1 MSSRRPFLVLPR
13 FPGASLIVLEPSTQ
27 WRQPDAA
34 RTPAQ
39 LAATVNTGLVVAVV
53 ASRERWASGV
63 EHVLVF
69 FFYDIYPEARQI
81 LSEIGVTL
89 HSLATW
95 WDVLAVAKARRHHFS
110 PSRT

>member
-53 ASRERWASGV
+53 ASRLLEHGSPTELSAATGV
-63 EHVLVF
+63 
-69 FFYDIYPEARQI
+69 YA
-81 LSEIGVTL
+81 TL
-89 HSLATW
+89 RRS
-95 WDVLAVAKARRHHFS
+95 WDRGAG
-110 PSRT
+110 

>member
-63 EHVLVF
+63 EQVLVL
-69 FFYDIYPEARQI
+69 DDGRLLEHGSPTE
-81 LSEIGVTL
+81 LSAATGVYATL
-89 HSLATW
+89 RRS
-95 WDVLAVAKARRHHFS
+95 WDRGAG
-110 PSRT
+110 